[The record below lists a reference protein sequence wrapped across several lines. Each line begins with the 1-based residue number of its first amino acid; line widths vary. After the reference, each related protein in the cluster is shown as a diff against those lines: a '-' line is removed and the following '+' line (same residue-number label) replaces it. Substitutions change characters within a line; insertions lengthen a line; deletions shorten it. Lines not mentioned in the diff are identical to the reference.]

1 MARSPEKRTKR
12 LGASMCVIDADL
24 GDTKYCQ
31 LLIFGFRLCLMLKG
45 IESPE
50 QFHLSLEP
58 LFNELASYFGFP
70 I

>member
-1 MARSPEKRTKR
+1 
-12 LGASMCVIDADL
+12 MCVIDADL